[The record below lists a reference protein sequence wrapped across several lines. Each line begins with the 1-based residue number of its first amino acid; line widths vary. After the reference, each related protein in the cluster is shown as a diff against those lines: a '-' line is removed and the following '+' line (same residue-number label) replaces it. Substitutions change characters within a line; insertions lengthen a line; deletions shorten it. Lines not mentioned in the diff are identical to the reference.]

1 MTIENNLL
9 AITNAMFKDRQNW
22 KWVSNEQKEE
32 FFFIINRLLSKRFA
46 EKAQL
51 LNHKNI
57 NKAVGLDLWF
67 QFLKKSPYPSWIWSK
82 SEKVS
87 QHISEQDYMLLLTH
101 LQIKDS
107 DLDYLI
113 QNHPDFINDGLKY
126 YKKLEKQ

>member
-1 MTIENNLL
+1 
-9 AITNAMFKDRQNW
+9 
-22 KWVSNEQKEE
+22 
-32 FFFIINRLLSKRFA
+32 
-46 EKAQL
+46 
-51 LNHKNI
+51 
-57 NKAVGLDLWF
+57 
-67 QFLKKSPYPSWIWSK
+67 LKKSPYPSWIWSK